1 MTAPVQG
8 RSSAR
13 WLRAALLAWPTLLSV
28 ALVWPLL
35 TRAGHPL
42 ARDLVFVPDQPLTW
56 HTVGLAD
63 GSPRAVPLDA
73 VVAVLTTVVDGG
85 ILARIVLPAIL
96 VLAAVGVMRCLPW
109 VGPVGLVVASGAT
122 VWNPFVVERLALGQW
137 ALLTSYAALP
147 WLTRAAASG
156 AHGRLPG
163 LAPVIGWAA
172 LASLTPTGGLL
183 AVAVVAVQVALRRGA
198 VFTQLLAVVAVQAP
212 WVVAGLVGSSSTVSD
227 PAGVAAFAP
236 DTEGRSGPFVALV
249 GLGGIW
255 DGGSEP
261 SSRTTFLAPVAALV
275 VVVVLVLAAREL
287 QRGLDVPVMWWVL
300 GLGGLSYA
308 LVLATGPGQEG
319 LRVVVSHVPAAG
331 LLRDAQKFLV
341 PTALLVALAAGV
353 AADRL
358 VRALG
363 RRVPDAVE
371 LRLVLAVSVIVAPL
385 LLLPDGA
392 RLVWQTVDPVRFPG
406 SSYAEVDHLTRE
418 SGRHVAVLP
427 WRAYR
432 RLSWGHGL
440 TSSDPAPRVLHA
452 PTVVSDDLQ
461 VGPRLVRGRARS
473 RDGSATSSRVG
484 EPHVTWVHWASVG
497 SSSTRMIQMRP
508 RWTPTVSCRPT
519 RTAW

>member
-1 MTAPVQG
+1 MTAPAQG

-13 WLRAALLAWPTLLSV
+13 WLRGALLAWPTLLSV

-56 HTVGLAD
+56 NTVGLAD

-85 ILARIVLPAIL
+85 ILARIVLPGIL

-109 VGPVGLVVASGAT
+109 VGPVGLVVASGAA

-156 AHGRLPG
+156 VQGRLSG
-163 LAPVIGWAA
+163 LAPVVGWAA

-198 VFTQLLAVVAVQAP
+198 AFTQLLAVVAVQAP
-212 WVVAGLVGSSSTVSD
+212 WVVAGLVGSSATVSD

-236 DTEGRSGPFVALV
+236 DTESPAGPFVALV

-261 SSRTTFLAPVAALV
+261 SSRTTFLAPVAALA

-287 QRGLDVPVMWWVL
+287 HRGLDVPAMWWVL
-300 GLGGLSYA
+300 GIGGLSYA

-319 LRVVVSHVPAAG
+319 LREVVARVPGCRAAA
-331 LLRDAQKFLV
+331 RRPEV
-341 PTALLVALAAGV
+341 PGADGV
-353 AADRL
+353 AGRPRGWRRRGRL
-358 VRALG
+358 GRALG
-363 RRVPDAVE
+363 RRFPDSVE
-371 LRLVLAVSVIVAPL
+371 LRLVLAVPVIVAPL
-385 LLLPDGA
+385 LLLPDGD
-392 RLVWQTVDPVRFPG
+392 RLVWQTVDPV
-406 SSYAEVDHLTRE
+406 
-418 SGRHVAVLP
+418 
-427 WRAYR
+427 
-432 RLSWGHGL
+432 
-440 TSSDPAPRVLHA
+440 
-452 PTVVSDDLQ
+452 
-461 VGPRLVRGRARS
+461 LVPPILLRRGRPPDTRVRAPPGRASLARLPAFS
-473 RDGSATSSRVG
+473 W
-484 EPHVTWVHWASVG
+484 VTG
-497 SSSTRMIQMRP
+497 
-508 RWTPTVSCRPT
+508 
-519 RTAW
+519 